1 MIKLWAVPALLG
13 ILVSCSNPSNETSGI
28 ADANSLL
35 YENITMIQSVDN
47 CTPDSGN
54 CTYILFEY
62 PQFGNATGVLGD
74 SLLAL
79 TNRYFKNEELHL
91 FNKDSIQKAFLSEFT
106 AFKKEQGRDVPS
118 WYINRSVTVMNQN
131 AKWITLCERDESF
144 TGGAHPN
151 TFVQYRMIDKR
162 NGKQITVSDLF
173 EEASMPKLLELAET
187 AFRSERG
194 INPNQ
199 SLEEAGFWFKDKR
212 FALNNNFFIN
222 NDGITFFFNA
232 YEVGPYTLGSTVFTL
247 PANKVVKYLKK

>member
-1 MIKLWAVPALLG
+1 MVKLWAVPAILG
-13 ILVSCSNPSNETSGI
+13 ILVSCSNSSTETTTV
-28 ADANSLL
+28 ADVDSLL
-35 YENITMIQSVDN
+35 YENITMIQSVND

-74 SLLAL
+74 SLLGL
-79 TNRYFKNEELHL
+79 TNRYFQNEELHL
-91 FNKDSIQKAFLSEFT
+91 HNKDSIQKAFLAEFS
-106 AFKKEQGRDVPS
+106 AFKKEQRRDVPF
-118 WYINRSVTVMNQN
+118 WYINRSLTVMNQN

-151 TFVQYRMIDKR
+151 TYVQYRIIDKR
-162 NGKQITVSDLF
+162 DGKQVTVADLF
-173 EEASMPKLLELAET
+173 DPTVMPKVLELAET

-199 SLEEAGFWFKDKR
+199 SLQEAGFWFKESR
-212 FALNNNFFIN
+212 FALNDNFFISE
-222 NDGITFFFNA
+222 DGITFFFNA

-247 PANKVVKYLKK
+247 PANKVVKLLKK